1 MPNWNHYVRAN
12 LPPLAL
18 APEREAEVVE
28 ELAVHLET
36 VYEEALAAG
45 VDEAAALAQAATII
59 KDWRW
64 LECEVSRAKQTRLEA
79 WLPPALPETLTDN
92 SPRRAL
98 TMDWL
103 RQNLRYALR
112 TLGRQP
118 GFTAVVVLTLALGIG
133 ANTAI
138 FSLVNAVLLR
148 AVPYLDDERL
158 VFIEAGREDRSVET
172 FGGVSPADFGDWQ
185 TQSQMFEQLSALVG
199 DGGVALRGERAE
211 LLRGPRVSTNFFDTL
226 QAQPLLG
233 RTFRA
238 EDGVM
243 AAPKTVVLSYRAWQN
258 KFGGDPNILGKMLDD
273 NGVQVIGV
281 MPPDFKFPDYAE
293 TWIPLAR
300 DAGEMQQRRSR
311 YFQAFGRLKAGQSLA
326 SAQAEMKTIAA
337 RLAGQ
342 YPQSNKSIT
351 VNLTP
356 LGARRV
362 RDVKLSVLLMLAAVG
377 FVLLIACANVANL
390 LLARAATR
398 RKELAIRTALG
409 ATRGQLIGLLLV
421 ESLLLSLAGGAGGLL
436 LAVWGKGLLVG
447 LLPASYDYLQ
457 LQGAVQIDGTVLL
470 FTLGAAVLTGLLF
483 GLLPAWRAT
492 QVPVNECLKDG
503 RSSQD
508 GLAGQRTR
516 SILVIAE
523 IALALVL
530 LVGAGLLIGSF
541 ARLQRVNLG
550 FEPQNLFAASIVM
563 PSQAPNLA
571 ARVTR
576 IKEFQERV
584 AAVPGVADV
593 AVTTGVAFPYL
604 SFTFNRA
611 TEPLAADEHTMYDA
625 ISANYFRVMQTPL
638 AAGRAFS
645 EADQANTPPVAIIN
659 EQLARRYF
667 DGADPVGQFIVLN
680 YMEGKQQRQ
689 IVGVVKDHV
698 QGEPAKIQPQIYV
711 PYTQQTWFSQS
722 LLVRSTLDPASTRRA
737 VEAAIA
743 TLEPKYIPAKLD
755 TPAETLGNALAE
767 PQLYTWLLGS
777 FAALS
782 LLLAAVGIY
791 GVMSYSVA
799 QRTHELG
806 LRMALGA
813 QRGDVLRL
821 ILRQGMLLAGSGIA
835 LGLLAALALTRLLEK
850 LLFGLSA
857 TDPLTFALTAL
868 LLLLAALLACYLPAR
883 RAVNVDP
890 LVALRYE

>member
-1 MPNWNHYVRAN
+1 MPDWKQYVRRR

-18 APEREAEVVE
+18 SAEREAEVVE
-28 ELAVHLET
+28 ELAAHLEA
-36 VYEEALAAG
+36 VYE
-45 VDEAAALAQAATII
+45 AALDAGQPEAVAYVQATTVF

-64 LECEVSRAKQTRLEA
+64 LECEVSRAKQAGLDA
-79 WLPPALPETLTDN
+79 WLTEIHREDK
-92 SPRRAL
+92 PRKRGIN
-98 TMDWL
+98 MDSL
-103 RQNLRYALR
+103 RQNLRYGVR
-112 TLGRQP
+112 TLAKQP
-118 GFTAVVVLTLALGIG
+118 GFTAIVVLTLALGIG

-148 AVPYLDDERL
+148 PVPYLDNEGL
-158 VFIEAGREDRSVET
+158 VYIEAGNEQRSVET
-172 FGGVSPADFGDWQ
+172 FGGVSPADFWDWQ
-185 TQSQMFEQLSALVG
+185 AQSQTFEQLSAMVG

-238 EDGVM
+238 DDGLV
-243 AAPKTVVLSYRAWQN
+243 AAPDTVVLSYRAWQN
-258 KFGGDPNILGKMLDD
+258 KFGGDPQIIGKMLDD

-281 MPPDFKFPDYAE
+281 MPPDFKFPDHAE
-293 TWIPLAR
+293 TWIPFSR
-300 DAGEMQQRRSR
+300 DSGEMQQRRSR
-311 YFQAFGRLKAGQSLA
+311 YFQTFGRLKAGQSLA
-326 SAQAEMKTIAA
+326 SAQAELKTVAA
-337 RLAGQ
+337 RLAAQ
-342 YPQSNKSIT
+342 YPQTNKAIT

-362 RDVKLSVLLMLAAVG
+362 RDVKLSILLMLAAVG

-398 RKELAIRTALG
+398 RKELAIRIALG

-421 ESLLLSLAGGAGGLL
+421 ESLLLALAGGVGGLL
-436 LAVWGKGLLVG
+436 LAFWGKGLLVG

-457 LQGAVQIDGTVLL
+457 LQDAVRIDGAVLL

-516 SILVIAE
+516 AALVVAE
-523 IALALVL
+523 LALALVL
-530 LVGAGLLIGSF
+530 LVGAGLLVGSF
-541 ARLQRVNLG
+541 VRLQRVKLG

-563 PSQAPNLA
+563 PRQAPNQA
-571 ARVTR
+571 ARVNR
-576 IKEFQERV
+576 IKEFQARV
-584 AAVPGVADV
+584 AAVPGVAGV

-611 TEPLAADEHTMYDA
+611 ADPFTTDEHMMYDA
-625 ISANYFRVMQTPL
+625 ISANYFQVMQTPL

-645 EADQANTPPVAIIN
+645 ETDQANTPPVAIIN

-667 DGADPVGQFIVLN
+667 DGVDPVGQFIVLN
-680 YMEGKQQRQ
+680 YLEGKQKRQ

-698 QGEPAKIQPQIYV
+698 QGELAKIQPQIYV

-722 LLVRSTLDPASTRRA
+722 LLVRSTLDLASTRRA
-737 VEAAIA
+737 VETAIA
-743 TLEPKYIPAKLD
+743 TLDPKYIPAKFD
-755 TPAETLGNALAE
+755 TPTETLGKALAE
-767 PQLYTWLLGS
+767 PKLYTWLLGT

-791 GVMSYSVA
+791 GVMSYSVT
-799 QRTHELG
+799 QRTHEIG

-813 QRGDVLRL
+813 QPRDVLRMVV
-821 ILRQGMLLAGSGIA
+821 RQGMLLT
-835 LGLLAALALTRLLEK
+835 LGGVAIGLGAALALTRLLK
-850 LLFGLSA
+850 TLLFGVSA
-857 TDPLTFALTAL
+857 TDPLTFAGIAAL
-868 LLLLAALLACYLPAR
+868 LVLSALLACLIPAR
-883 RAVNVDP
+883 RATRVDP
-890 LVALRYE
+890 LEALRQD